1 MVSKHTAVIEV
12 QSLSFGVLQ
21 FQSSVLATEKE
32 TPILAPL
39 FLSTE
44 YRC

>member
-1 MVSKHTAVIEV
+1 MVSNHTAAVEV
-12 QSLSFGVLQ
+12 ESLSFGVLQ
-21 FQSSVLATEKE
+21 WQLSVLATEKE

-39 FLSTE
+39 LSSTQ